1 MREVH
6 GAEDTETVGVA
17 VTNRGT
23 VVAVTDI
30 VAAAAASRQIAAAV
44 AVVCAKGP
52 KH

>member
-30 VAAAAASRQIAAAV
+30 VAAAASRQIAAAV